1 MIGML
6 ILSHSNLIAKGLVE
20 TCKQMA
26 PDISIEG
33 IGGIENRLGI
43 DTKLALEKL
52 NELLEN
58 NEKVVIYA
66 DIGSTV
72 LSAKTI
78 KELSSRPADV
88 HIVNA
93 PLVEGSIT
101 GSIEISIGSDIDKII
116 EESKKACFMEKN

>member
-26 PDISIEG
+26 PDINIEG
-33 IGGIENRLGI
+33 IGGIEKRLGI
-43 DTKLALEKL
+43 DAELALQKL
-52 NELLEN
+52 NEMLEN

-88 HIVNA
+88 HIVDA

-116 EESKKACFMEKN
+116 EESKKSCFIEKN